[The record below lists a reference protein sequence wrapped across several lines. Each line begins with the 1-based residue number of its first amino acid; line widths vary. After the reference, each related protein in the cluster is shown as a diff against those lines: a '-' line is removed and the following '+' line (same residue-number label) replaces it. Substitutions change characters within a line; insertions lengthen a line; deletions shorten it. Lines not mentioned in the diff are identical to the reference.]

1 MNIMTDVVSN
11 VHPSYAASNRLW
23 VKMRDFYIGE
33 DQVKAKG
40 PVYLPMTTS
49 QIIDGADKGLETVG
63 HKAYTAYKD
72 RARFK
77 NFLRES
83 VQTALGMMHSQPPE
97 IKLPDAMLDIRS
109 SKGETMPQL
118 LRRINMQ
125 QLLIGR
131 IGILA
136 DIPINPPI
144 GKDLPTLSCYLA
156 ETILNWDDGESD
168 KNNPQS
174 LNLVVLDESQN
185 VRTNHFT
192 WEHKDRYR
200 VLTIGKIQAN
210 EGSAVYRQGVFDE
223 LNSFVESGL
232 MTPGYRGRNLDFIP
246 FVIINSQD
254 ITPEIDEPPM
264 LDLANQCLAMY
275 RGDADYRQNLHMQGQ
290 DTFVTMGGNFEDGE
304 TIRVGV
310 GARIDLPENGKAEY
324 VGVKS
329 SGLAEQR
336 EALARLESL
345 AGSMG
350 SQTLD
355 TTSRERE
362 SGESLRIRVAA
373 RTCDLNQIAD
383 AGAEGLQTILRHVAV
398 WIGEKPENVI
408 VKPNKEFGEIALTGQ
423 MMTEM
428 ATAKESGWP
437 ISLKTMH
444 TLSKKRRITNMSFE
458 EEVAQINKEVDMLP
472 KPEPEQPEDP
482 PSNDRP

>member
-1 MNIMTDVVSN
+1 MQ
-11 VHPSYAASNRLW
+11 PSYR
-23 VKMRDFYIGE
+23 
-33 DQVKAKG
+33 
-40 PVYLPMTTS
+40 
-49 QIIDGADKGLETVG
+49 
-63 HKAYTAYKD
+63 
-72 RARFK
+72 
-77 NFLRES
+77 
-83 VQTALGMMHSQPPE
+83 
-97 IKLPDAMLDIRS
+97 
-109 SKGETMPQL
+109 
-118 LRRINMQ
+118 
-125 QLLIGR
+125 
-131 IGILA
+131 
-136 DIPINPPI
+136 
-144 GKDLPTLSCYLA
+144 GKS
-156 ETILNWDDGESD
+156 
-168 KNNPQS
+168 
-174 LNLVVLDESQN
+174 
-185 VRTNHFT
+185 
-192 WEHKDRYR
+192 
-200 VLTIGKIQAN
+200 
-210 EGSAVYRQGVFDE
+210 
-223 LNSFVESGL
+223 
-232 MTPGYRGRNLDFIP
+232 LDFIP

-398 WIGEKPENVI
+398 WIGEKPESVI

-437 ISLKTMH
+437 ISLLTMH
-444 TLSKKRRITNMSFE
+444 NLSKKRRITNMTFE
-458 EEVAQINKEVDMLP
+458 EEVSQINKEVDMLP
-472 KPEPEQPEDP
+472 KPEPEQPEDS
-482 PSNDRP
+482 PSNDRS